1 VGQRGRKKKQ
11 KKGKK
16 KRRKKMA
23 GCVAGWEKQKRGKK
37 KKRKKDGRQAW
48 AKTLPTGNMAQSQ
61 NVTNF
66 NNVAFSETL
75 LFGNVALLKH
85 Y

>member
-1 VGQRGRKKKQ
+1 
-11 KKGKK
+11 
-16 KRRKKMA
+16 
-23 GCVAGWEKQKRGKK
+23 VALFETLPHWYRFKFF
-37 KKRKKDGRQAW
+37 
-48 AKTLPTGNMAQSQ
+48 KTLPTGNVAQSQ